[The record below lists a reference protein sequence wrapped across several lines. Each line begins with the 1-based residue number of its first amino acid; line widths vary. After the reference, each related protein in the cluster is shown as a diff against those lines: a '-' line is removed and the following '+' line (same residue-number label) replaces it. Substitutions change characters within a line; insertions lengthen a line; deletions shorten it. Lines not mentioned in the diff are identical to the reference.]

1 MPDVKSK
8 EGSAMKENE
17 EKYLRV
23 GTTLYKI
30 VQRPLMSGDFI
41 EERRPWNYET
51 LRQDHSKDF
60 ISQVEKFDGFCS
72 VPDHVD
78 YKRSIG
84 KFLNQYDPINYLPQ
98 EGKCP
103 VVLNFLTHIFG
114 EQTELGLDYLQLLY
128 LKPLIRLPILLLVSK
143 ERNTGKTT
151 FLNFL
156 KAIFAG
162 NMTFNTNEDF
172 RSQFNSDWANKLIV
186 AVDEVLLDRREDSE
200 RIKNLSTAISY
211 KAEAKG
217 KDRSEVEFFAKF
229 ILCSNNENNPI
240 IIDQGETRYGVR
252 KVNPLE
258 KENNRILDLLKS
270 EIPQFLYYLQHRE
283 LSTKS
288 ESRMWFRHDFLT
300 TDALRK
306 IILYNRSKVEIEM
319 LNIISE
325 IVQAKQL
332 DIYRFCIGDMM
343 NMLGFRQL
351 KAESGQIRKILQNKW
366 ELQPEAPTY
375 YTAYYIAFDDEI
387 LEKKKTS
394 RIYTISKEML
404 DELMLEC

>member
-1 MPDVKSK
+1 
-8 EGSAMKENE
+8 MKEEIE

-30 VQRPLMSGDFI
+30 VKRPLMSGDFI
-41 EERRPWNYET
+41 EERRVWNYDT

-60 ISQVEKFDGFCS
+60 ISQIEKFDGFCS
-72 VPDHVD
+72 VPGHVN
-78 YKRSIG
+78 YQRSIG
-84 KFLNQYDPINYLPQ
+84 KFLNQYDPVNYLPQ
-98 EGKCP
+98 SGECP
-103 VVLNFLTHIFG
+103 VILNFLTHIFG
-114 EQTELGLDYLQLLY
+114 EQIELGLDYLQLLY
-128 LKPLIRLPILLLVSK
+128 LKPLTRLPILLLVSK

-240 IIDQGETRYGVR
+240 IIDQGETRYWVR
-252 KVNPLE
+252 KVNSLE

-270 EIPQFLYYLQHRE
+270 EMPQFLYYLQHRE

-288 ESRMWFRHDFLT
+288 ESRMWFRHELLV

-306 IILYNRSKVEIEM
+306 IILYNRSKVEIEI
-319 LNIISE
+319 LNIVSE
-325 IVQAKQL
+325 IMQIKEL
-332 DIYRFCIGDMM
+332 DKFRFCIGKII
-343 NMLGFRQL
+343 NMLALRQL
-351 KAESGQIRKILQNKW
+351 KTEGGQIRKILQNKW

-394 RIYTISKEML
+394 RIYTISKELL
-404 DELMLEC
+404 DRLMLEC